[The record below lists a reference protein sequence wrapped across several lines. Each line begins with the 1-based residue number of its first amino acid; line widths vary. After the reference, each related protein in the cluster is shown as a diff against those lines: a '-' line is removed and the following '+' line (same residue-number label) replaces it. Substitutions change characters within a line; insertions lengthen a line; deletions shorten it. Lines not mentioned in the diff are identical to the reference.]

1 MQQWRI
7 TEGICITQ
15 GVEGYPT
22 YGVAVTLP
30 DGGEWAW
37 ADVDIDRSI
46 VRQLVCRLQAAQPR
60 RCHFEELVLD
70 FIEEMAG
77 KV

>member
-1 MQQWRI
+1 MQYWRM
-7 TEGICITQ
+7 TEGWCVTP
-15 GVEGYPT
+15 GAEGYPA

-30 DGGEWAW
+30 DGGVWEWV
-37 ADVDIDRSI
+37 DVDTDPAA
-46 VRQLVCRLQAAQPR
+46 VEELVSRLQSTQPEA
-60 RCHFEELVLD
+60 CHFRDMVLD

>member
-1 MQQWRI
+1 MQQWRVI
-7 TEGICITQ
+7 EGICETD
-15 GVEGYPT
+15 GASGCPT

-37 ADVDIDRSI
+37 ADVDVDPSAVQVLCR
-46 VRQLVCRLQAAQPR
+46 RLQAAQPE
-60 RCHFEELVLD
+60 RCHFQDMVLD
-70 FIEEMAG
+70 FIEEMAA